1 MDFLPRFLL
10 FEGGESFVA
19 VQDIRQQILDA
30 LEALAPSH
38 DIDIVDVEIT
48 GAKATPVVR
57 VRIDHLDEAAPTIT
71 LDEVAAQTAWIGDA
85 LDALDPLSSSYTLEV
100 SSPGMA
106 RPLRRAHDFER
117 FAAENVQ
124 VTTTATEGRRRFS
137 GKLLGIDGDE
147 VVIVSDE
154 GEQRIAL
161 ADIKSAHIKPDYD
174 AGKGKKK

>member
-1 MDFLPRFLL
+1 M
-10 FEGGESFVA
+10 V

-30 LEALAPSH
+30 LEALAPIH
-38 DIDIVDVEIT
+38 DIDIVDVEIS
-48 GAKATPVVR
+48 GAKAAPVVR
-57 VRIDHLDEAAPTIT
+57 IRIDHVDEAAPTIT
-71 LDEVAAQTAWIGDA
+71 LDEVAEQSAWVGEA
-85 LDALDPLSSSYTLEV
+85 LDDLDPLSSSYTLEV